1 MCEWN
6 PRSSTV
12 PEYLQTCVGFLET
25 RGDEQA
31 RDSIMIPAE
40 DDHDVLCRRP
50 GVIAL
55 PEVFTFHRPLIQL
68 QWVQGG

>member
-1 MCEWN
+1 MESKKFD
-6 PRSSTV
+6 RSRVFTDV
-12 PEYLQTCVGFLET
+12 CRFLET